1 MQLKYQDDK
10 VQRELCD
17 PRILQKKVGLEI
29 GRKIKLRLNQL
40 EATENFNQ
48 YLTRVGLGKPHPLE
62 GNLDKCYAISITA
75 NYRIVVEPLD
85 TELDIESLKSCKI
98 LNVKGVLDYHGGK
111 NEWIIP

>member
-10 VQRELCD
+10 VQRVLCD
-17 PRILQKKVGLEI
+17 PRILQKEVGLEI

-48 YLTRVGLGKPHPLE
+48 YLTRVGLGKPH
-62 GNLDKCYAISITA
+62 
-75 NYRIVVEPLD
+75 D

-98 LNVKGVLDYHGGK
+98 LNVKGVLDYHGRK
-111 NEWIIP
+111 NEWIIH

>member
-10 VQRELCD
+10 VQRVLCD

-29 GRKIKLRLNQL
+29 GRKIKLR
-40 EATENFNQ
+40 
-48 YLTRVGLGKPHPLE
+48 
-62 GNLDKCYAISITA
+62 SITA